1 MGARA
6 LNVAITKQQ
15 LKQLI
20 KEEVRSLIKE
30 GVPGRWHDIPGM
42 DIVSPEM
49 HASSRAN
56 RPRFIPDEPRWLA
69 TDLDAEEDVPLYGDK
84 KKAAEWERLVERAK
98 NRGIDLDQRK
108 HMWYNS
114 KWWDMYDEPQAKQA
128 GVRARAIY
136 WGVDATKPTVE
147 EILASPAMRYWA
159 SLEFPDIQLNRNLV
173 DMFNEDLDGF
183 EDKSLYDKLRIAAQ
197 GPRELPDGAGSFQGA
212 WWEQE

>member
-1 MGARA
+1 MT
-6 LNVAITKQQ
+6 ITKQQ
-15 LKQLI
+15 LKQII

-42 DIVSPEM
+42 DIASPEV

-69 TDLDAEEDVPLYGDK
+69 TDLDPEEDVPLYGDK

-108 HMWYNS
+108 HLWYNS

-128 GVRARAIY
+128 GERARAIY
-136 WGVDATKPTVE
+136 WGVDATNPTAE
-147 EILASPAMRYWA
+147 EVLASWALQYWA
-159 SLEFPDIQLNRNLV
+159 SLEFPSIQLNRNLV
-173 DMFNEDLDGF
+173 EIIKG
-183 EDKSLYDKLRIAAQ
+183 DKSLYGKLRIAAQ
-197 GPRELPDGAGSFQGA
+197 GPAARPVWTG
-212 WWEQE
+212 QE